1 MEGEYVFYQAAAD
14 LPEGMTLADY
24 KQNFYSQN
32 APLKAEITDP
42 QDDDVLAYDSVL
54 GKWINKVF
62 GG

>member
-1 MEGEYVFYQAAAD
+1 MEGEYVFYQQASD
-14 LPEGMTLADY
+14 LPAGMTLADY

-42 QDDDVLAYDSVL
+42 QDGDVLTFSEQL
-54 GKWINKVF
+54 GKWINSVL